1 MMIALAFMLA
11 VGLVTGAVSDELL
24 RGHDPRATGVVVAG
38 FVGAMAG
45 LVLRRV
51 NGNDGLLIGALS
63 ALVGALV
70 LAFVVR
76 IRLSA
81 AAARLSH

>member
-1 MMIALAFMLA
+1 MIAVAVMMV

-24 RGHDPRATGVVVAG
+24 RGRDPRAMGVVGAG
-38 FVGAMAG
+38 LVGAIAG

-51 NGNDGLLIGALS
+51 SGTDGLLIGALS

-70 LAFVVR
+70 VAFVVR
-76 IRLSA
+76 IRLSGA
-81 AAARLSH
+81 IARLSH